1 MNILRQA
8 SLVEQVEALQE
19 RVKYLEALIGRDT
32 HLPRAWGLSPLE
44 EKIVSYLYKHGFA
57 TKEQL
62 IMTLWMDRDEPE
74 FAESN
79 MKIHLSRARRKL
91 EPLDIKIETIWGKGL
106 EMPARSRAII
116 KQVLDQ

>member
-44 EKIVSYLYKHGFA
+44 ERSCRISTNTGL
-57 TKEQL
+57 
-62 IMTLWMDRDEPE
+62 
-74 FAESN
+74 
-79 MKIHLSRARRKL
+79 RRKNN
-91 EPLDIKIETIWGKGL
+91 
-106 EMPARSRAII
+106 
-116 KQVLDQ
+116 